1 MKKIFAIILALAC
14 TFAMF
19 ACGGD
24 DATAYQTD
32 AKDFISAIEST
43 EVTKLGVKVTA
54 ETELGELTSTYT
66 TEYAADG
73 TSTMTY
79 AIEKFLTSDAT
90 DEKGVDEGTVTCD
103 ANGNYSD
110 GGAVSGKLGA
120 TGISFDADSDKITNY
135 EINGNTL
142 TVIVSA
148 ADTAAVLGYE
158 IASDAVVV
166 ITVADGKVTDVSLS
180 YTGVTIECT
189 YNK

>member
-1 MKKIFAIILALAC
+1 MKKIFAIILALTCA
-14 TFAMF
+14 FAMF
-19 ACGGD
+19 ACSGD

-32 AKDFISAIEST
+32 AADFISAIEST
-43 EVTKLGVKVTA
+43 QVTKLNVTVTA
-54 ETELGELTSTYT
+54 DTELGTLTSTYT

-79 AIEKFLTSDAT
+79 AIEKFLGADAT
-90 DEKGVDEGTVTCD
+90 EEKGVDEGTVTCD

-120 TGISFDADSDKITNY
+120 TGVSFDADSEKITQY
-135 EINGNTL
+135 EISGETL
-142 TVIVSA
+142 TVVVPA

-158 IASDAVVV
+158 IATDAIIVV
-166 ITVADGKVTDVSLS
+166 TKADGKITDITLS
-180 YTGVTIECT
+180 YTGVTVICS